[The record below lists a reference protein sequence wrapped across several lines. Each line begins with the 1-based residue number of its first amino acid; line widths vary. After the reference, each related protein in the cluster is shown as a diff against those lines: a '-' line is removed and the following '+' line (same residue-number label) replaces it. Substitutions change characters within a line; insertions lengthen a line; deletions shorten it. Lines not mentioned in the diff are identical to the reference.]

1 MSNEEARYPAW
12 MWWVLITA
20 AIYNLAWGSF
30 AVLVPALP
38 FRMLGVAIPN
48 YLSLW
53 QCIGMIVGVYG
64 IGYGIAAMNPVRHWP
79 IVLVGLLGKIFG
91 PIGFIWT
98 AMKGELP
105 WAAGATILTNDV
117 MWWIPFGLILLY
129 ARRVDPQSFRLSGP
143 PTGTS
148 KNSSSSAARVMGRS
162 FPAVSVSVRMND
174 PQVLIERIS

>member
-38 FRMLGVAIPN
+38 FKMLGVAIPN

-105 WAAGATILTNDV
+105 WTAGATILTNDV
-117 MWWIPFGLILLY
+117 MWWIPFGMILLY

-143 PTGTS
+143 PTQSSKTS
-148 KNSSSSAARVMGRS
+148 SHSAAQVMARS